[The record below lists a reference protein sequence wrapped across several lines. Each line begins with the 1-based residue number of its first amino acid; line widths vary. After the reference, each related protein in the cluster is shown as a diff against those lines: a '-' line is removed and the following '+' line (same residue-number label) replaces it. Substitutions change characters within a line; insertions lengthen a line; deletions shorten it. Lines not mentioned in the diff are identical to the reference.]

1 MKSRYGLGIDAGGTY
16 TDAVIMDF
24 TSQQVV
30 VKCKAPTTQPDP
42 SGGIRLVLEQID
54 SAFLQDVSMVSLATT
69 FATNAMVEDRGAEA
83 GLILVGY
90 DERPPEI
97 PSSTRVLMINGGHTV
112 NGEQKG
118 PLDVA
123 RLEVDLESFIRDL
136 DAVAVTAFFSV
147 RNPEHEK
154 QVARIIRDR
163 YDLPI
168 VRGHRLSNRLDAI
181 KRATTALWNARLI
194 PLISELIIATENV
207 LSENGIGA
215 PLMVVRGDGTL
226 MSAQT
231 ALDRPVDTLLS
242 GPAASILG
250 AKHLSGLT
258 RALIV
263 DMGGTTTDMASLSG
277 GKVAIDP
284 RGAKVGKWRTHVE
297 AAKVRTIGV
306 GGDSLI
312 ALTRERKLTVG
323 PRRVIPLCIVARQ
336 HPEIISMLQ
345 TVLNTIDNAPCGHVN
360 PCTFY
365 LPIDTGSGG
374 ERALN
379 PGNPGAGLL
388 NEYLQFKDTCNW
400 FSAREIEG
408 HERTGGVYRS
418 SLTPTDLRVAAGR
431 FELGDRQAARL
442 GLAVLAKHMQ
452 VEEADCIQR
461 VEEEISRILCLEA
474 VSLLDDRS
482 EAALYQLV
490 DHWFQPSV
498 GASNGIGFNVKVSLN
513 APVIGVGAPAAQ
525 CLPQTF
531 ERFDSNCLLPEA
543 YEVSVAVGAVV
554 GVVDRT
560 SNAVIRNAESGGFI
574 LHTDN
579 DRQEFSSMGDAIEA
593 GKKKL
598 EIHARESMKQDHVV
612 EPLMDFSIH
621 EKTAKAAG
629 GENIHLETRLRLRA
643 TGRPNVGQRP

>member
-1 MKSRYGLGIDAGGTY
+1 MKSSYGLGIDAGGTY
-16 TDAVIMDF
+16 TDAVIIDF
-24 TSQQVV
+24 SSQQVV

-42 SGGIRLVLEQID
+42 SGGIRLALEPLD
-54 SAFLQDVSMVSLATT
+54 SALLQKVSMVSLATT
-69 FATNAMVEDRGAEA
+69 FATNAIVEDRGAEA

-97 PSSTRVLMINGGHTV
+97 PRSTRVLMINGGHTV
-112 NGEQKG
+112 SGEQKT

-123 RLEVDLESFIRDL
+123 GLKGELDSFIQDL
-136 DAVAVTAFFSV
+136 DAVAVAAFFSV

-168 VRGHRLSNRLDAI
+168 VRGHRLSTRLDAI
-181 KRATTALWNARLI
+181 KRATTAWWNARLI
-194 PLISELIIATENV
+194 PLISELIKATENV
-207 LSENGIGA
+207 LAENRIEA

-263 DMGGTTTDMASLSG
+263 DMGGTTTDMAFLAG
-277 GKVAIDP
+277 GKVTIDP
-284 RGAKVGKWRTHVE
+284 QGAKVGKWRTHVE

-312 ALTRERKLTVG
+312 ALTPERKLTVG
-323 PRRVIPLCIVARQ
+323 PRRVIPLCVIAQQ
-336 HPEIISMLQ
+336 HPEIIDMLE
-345 TVLNTIDNAPCGHVN
+345 TVLKIIDKAPCGRVN
-360 PCTFY
+360 PCSFY
-365 LPIDTGSGG
+365 FPTDAESDG
-374 ERALN
+374 ESVSN
-379 PGNPGAGLL
+379 PVNQNASPF

-400 FSAREIEG
+400 FSAWEIDR
-408 HERTGGVYRS
+408 HERNGKVYRS
-418 SLTPTDLRVAAGR
+418 SLTPTDLRVATGR
-431 FELGDRQAARL
+431 FELGEKQAARL
-442 GLAVLAKHMQ
+442 GLAVFAKHME
-452 VEEADCIQR
+452 VAEADCIQR
-461 VEEEISRILCLEA
+461 VEAEISRILCLEA
-474 VSLLDDRS
+474 VSLLGDRS
-482 EAALYQLV
+482 EAALLELV
-490 DHWFQPSV
+490 DYWFDPSV
-498 GASNGIGFNVKVSLN
+498 GASNGVGLNVKVSLT

-531 ERFDSNCLLPEA
+531 ERLDSKCMLPEA
-543 YEVSVAVGAVV
+543 HEVSVAVGAVV

-574 LHTDN
+574 LHTEN
-579 DRQEFSSMGDAIEA
+579 GRKEFISMDAAIEA
-593 GKKKL
+593 GRQKL
-598 EIHARESMKQDHVV
+598 EVHARERMKQDHVV
-612 EPLMDFSIH
+612 KPLIDFSIN

-629 GENIHLETRLRLRA
+629 GENIHIETRLRVRA
-643 TGRPNVGQRP
+643 TGRPNVGQQP

>member
-297 AAKVRTIGV
+297 AAKVGQH
-306 GGDSLI
+306 SL
-312 ALTRERKLTVG
+312 
-323 PRRVIPLCIVARQ
+323 
-336 HPEIISMLQ
+336 
-345 TVLNTIDNAPCGHVN
+345 
-360 PCTFY
+360 
-365 LPIDTGSGG
+365 
-374 ERALN
+374 
-379 PGNPGAGLL
+379 
-388 NEYLQFKDTCNW
+388 
-400 FSAREIEG
+400 
-408 HERTGGVYRS
+408 RS
-418 SLTPTDLRVAAGR
+418 
-431 FELGDRQAARL
+431 
-442 GLAVLAKHMQ
+442 
-452 VEEADCIQR
+452 
-461 VEEEISRILCLEA
+461 
-474 VSLLDDRS
+474 
-482 EAALYQLV
+482 
-490 DHWFQPSV
+490 
-498 GASNGIGFNVKVSLN
+498 
-513 APVIGVGAPAAQ
+513 
-525 CLPQTF
+525 
-531 ERFDSNCLLPEA
+531 
-543 YEVSVAVGAVV
+543 
-554 GVVDRT
+554 
-560 SNAVIRNAESGGFI
+560 
-574 LHTDN
+574 
-579 DRQEFSSMGDAIEA
+579 
-593 GKKKL
+593 
-598 EIHARESMKQDHVV
+598 
-612 EPLMDFSIH
+612 
-621 EKTAKAAG
+621 
-629 GENIHLETRLRLRA
+629 
-643 TGRPNVGQRP
+643 

>member
-42 SGGIRLVLEQID
+42 SGGIRLALEQID
-54 SAFLQDVSMVSLATT
+54 SAVLQDVSMVSLATT
-69 FATNAMVEDRGAEA
+69 FATNAIVEDRGAEA

-97 PSSTRVLMINGGHTV
+97 PSSTRVLMINGGHKV
-112 NGEQKG
+112 NGEQKT

-154 QVARIIRDR
+154 QVAGIIRDR

-194 PLISELIIATENV
+194 PLISELIKATENV
-207 LSENGIGA
+207 LSENGIKA

-263 DMGGTTTDMASLSG
+263 DMGGTTTDMASLSK

-360 PCTFY
+360 PCSFY
-365 LPIDTGSGG
+365 LPTDTGSGG
-374 ERALN
+374 KRALN
-379 PGNPGAGLL
+379 PGHAGAGLL

-408 HERTGGVYRS
+408 HERSGGVYRS
-418 SLTPTDLRVAAGR
+418 SLTPTDLRVATGR
-431 FELGDRQAARL
+431 FELGEKQAARL
-442 GLAVLAKHMQ
+442 GLAVFAKHME
-452 VEEADCIQR
+452 VAEADCIQQ
-461 VEEEISRILCLEA
+461 VEAEISRILCLEA

-490 DHWFQPSV
+490 DYWFQPSV
-498 GASNGIGFNVKVSLN
+498 GASNGIGFNVKVSLT

-531 ERFDSNCLLPEA
+531 ERLDSNCLLPDA

-560 SNAVIRNAESGGFI
+560 WNAVIRNAESGGFI
-574 LHTDN
+574 LHTEN

-598 EIHARESMKQDHVV
+598 KIHARENMKQDHVV
-612 EPLMDFSIH
+612 EPLIDFSIH